1 MNRIRPFVALLLLF
15 SLALS
20 MSACRPIDTQTH
32 MPSAEHPLT
41 YLVLGFDDA
50 AENTDV
56 MFLVAFD
63 PETPRTA
70 IIQIPRD
77 TYLSTGYAQNK
88 INQIFASRRAAGD
101 TERDALAY
109 VRDLLS
115 GTLGIPLTATVGI
128 SMSAFRRTV
137 DAIGGV
143 DMTLTEDIV
152 LDTEDG
158 REPLALSAGAHHID
172 GETAERFVRYRR
184 RYARGD
190 LGRMDAQKVFLSAF
204 FHTVKDTLGAREMI
218 ALADV
223 LSDAYVT
230 DVPLLTLVQTAINYL
245 PSLRRTSLC
254 YATLPGEATQSDTG
268 LWYYVVNRKGAS
280 ELFARYFGAEQ
291 TAFDPAHRLT
301 REEDIAFDNIYS
313 DTRFSYRVY
322 DDGELSQMHVPRT

>member
-158 REPLALSAGAHHID
+158 REPLVRITSTGKPRSASFG
-172 GETAERFVRYRR
+172 TAAAMPAAISAVWMRKRCFYPPFSTRSRIRSVRVR
-184 RYARGD
+184 
-190 LGRMDAQKVFLSAF
+190 
-204 FHTVKDTLGAREMI
+204 
-218 ALADV
+218 
-223 LSDAYVT
+223 
-230 DVPLLTLVQTAINYL
+230 
-245 PSLRRTSLC
+245 
-254 YATLPGEATQSDTG
+254 
-268 LWYYVVNRKGAS
+268 
-280 ELFARYFGAEQ
+280 
-291 TAFDPAHRLT
+291 
-301 REEDIAFDNIYS
+301 
-313 DTRFSYRVY
+313 
-322 DDGELSQMHVPRT
+322 